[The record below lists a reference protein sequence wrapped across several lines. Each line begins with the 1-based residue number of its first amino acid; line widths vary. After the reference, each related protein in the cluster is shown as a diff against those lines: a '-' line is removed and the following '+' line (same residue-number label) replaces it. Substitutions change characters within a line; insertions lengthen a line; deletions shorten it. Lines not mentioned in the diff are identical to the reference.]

1 MPTQICKLALVSG
14 ITDLRLQLITYH
26 RLLITRSFRSGE
38 NFYGLCRG
46 VGRGLGVGVALAVGV
61 GVAGGVVAVAVAVA
75 VGVGVGVRVAVG
87 VALTPT
93 VAVAVAVGVG
103 DAPPQGLTGQWKISI
118 EFNGV
123 TPSLA

>member
-14 ITDLRLQLITYH
+14 ITDPGYNSSLVTNHQS
-26 RLLITRSFRSGE
+26 LLPH
-38 NFYGLCRG
+38 GLCRG
-46 VGRGLGVGVALAVGV
+46 VGRGLAVGVALAVGV

-87 VALTPT
+87 VADTM
-93 VAVAVAVGVG
+93 AVAVAVSVGVG
-103 DAPPQGLTGQWKISI
+103 DPPQGLTGQWKISN
-118 EFNGV
+118 EFSGV

>member
-14 ITDLRLQLITYH
+14 ITDPGYNSSLVTNHQS
-26 RLLITRSFRSGE
+26 LLPH
-38 NFYGLCRG
+38 GLCRG
-46 VGRGLGVGVALAVGV
+46 VGRGLAVGVALAVGV

-87 VALTPT
+87 VADTM
-93 VAVAVAVGVG
+93 AVAVAVGVG
-103 DAPPQGLTGQWKISI
+103 VGDTPPQGLTGQWKISI

>member
-1 MPTQICKLALVSG
+1 MAPRETAAPCHCSSRFNAL
-14 ITDLRLQLITYH
+14 TLQRFNYL
-26 RLLITRSFRSGE
+26 TRAISRH
-38 NFYGLCRG
+38 GLCRG
-46 VGRGLGVGVALAVGV
+46 VGRGLAVGVALAVGV

-87 VALTPT
+87 VADAMA

-103 DAPPQGLTGQWKISI
+103 DPPQGLTGQWKISN
-118 EFNGV
+118 EFSGV